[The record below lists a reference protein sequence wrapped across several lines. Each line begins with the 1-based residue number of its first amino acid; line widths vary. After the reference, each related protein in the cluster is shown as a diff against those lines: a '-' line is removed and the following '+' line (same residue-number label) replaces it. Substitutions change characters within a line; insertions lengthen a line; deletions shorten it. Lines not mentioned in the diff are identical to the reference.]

1 MNFYTKKEF
10 FSNLILSHSPTTTRN
25 QPKKGILSI
34 TIFFQ
39 SHNFFFHFRR
49 PKEEN
54 RSRLAAP
61 FRFFYSLFFSCV
73 CVCAIIID
81 LIIFIC
87 SLRPGQWPEIDWR
100 STQKEALN
108 VGRIRN
114 REPSSDSIRL
124 NFFFYWRQFNEYQL
138 ACRLLWSRLISFEIG

>member
-61 FRFFYSLFFSCV
+61 FRFFLFSFFFVCV
-73 CVCAIIID
+73 CVCNHNRFDYLYLLA
-81 LIIFIC
+81 
-87 SLRPGQWPEIDWR
+87 SAR
-100 STQKEALN
+100 TMT
-108 VGRIRN
+108 RN
-114 REPSSDSIRL
+114 RLTFHTKGGAKRRSHPKSGTVFWLHSIEL
-124 NFFFYWRQFNEYQL
+124 FFYWRQFNEYQL